1 METGLPTPICQ
12 GRTVNFPEGKLSWSL
27 ELSSPFGSH
36 FLMAKNLP
44 VVAAIPVVTFR
55 GLQLCFRAFDGKE
68 HLHPAPL

>member
-12 GRTVNFPEGKLSWSL
+12 GRTVNFPEGKLSL
-27 ELSSPFGSH
+27 AFGVIVPFGSH
-36 FLMAKNLP
+36 VLAKNLP